1 MPIIRPPE
9 VKPLKVVGVVRKTAK
24 GFKVAVR
31 RGNLVYDLDRAE
43 NLNVLDDFRI
53 SRNWAELRNLVS
65 NEAKYYPIK
74 RWHNILALN
83 KRQRECFFSAFE
95 PVAERLRSAGIYCA
109 KKNGKSALR
118 HAISRNTT
126 LSVYDDIDGTKIFVR
141 NVPFKR

>member
-31 RGNLVYDLDRAE
+31 RGDLVYDLDRAE
-43 NLNVLDDFRI
+43 NLTILDEFKA
-53 SRNWAELRNLVS
+53 SRNWEELNALVS
-65 NEAKYYPIK
+65 NNAKYYPIK
-74 RWHNILALN
+74 HWHNILALN
-83 KRQRECFFSAFE
+83 KAQRKRFYSAFE
-95 PVAERLRSAGIYCA
+95 TLAERLRGHAVYYG

>member
-1 MPIIRPPE
+1 MPIVRQPE
-9 VKPLKVVGVVRKTAK
+9 IKPLKVVGVVRKTAK
-24 GFKVAVR
+24 GFKIAVK

-95 PVAERLRSAGIYCA
+95 PVAERLRSVGIYYA
-109 KKNGKSALR
+109 KKNGKRALR
-118 HAISRNTT
+118 RAIVRNTT
-126 LSVYDDIDGTKIFVR
+126 LNVYDDVDGVKIFVR
-141 NVPFKR
+141 SMPFDE